1 MLVSSQVFSST
12 VRVGLTGLVKD
23 RLWKVESG
31 MLGRSVIVVAGIIAA
46 MPAGAVELK
55 PLEAKRFIAGKY
67 FSYSCFEGT
76 TGAGRINAD
85 GSVVGTI
92 QVRGSGPVRLVALPT
107 GTIRVQPDSICATL
121 RGMPFQPCFTVQ
133 QTDARSFRG
142 ALSGPLGF
150 AYCDFTRRNPRLEIS
165 TTPGQSPHP
174 VDWGMLRTSVDE

>member
-1 MLVSSQVFSST
+1 
-12 VRVGLTGLVKD
+12 
-23 RLWKVESG
+23 

-46 MPAGAVELK
+46 MPAGAGELK

-67 FSYSCFEGT
+67 FSYTCFEGT

-92 QVRGSGPVRLVALPT
+92 QVRGSGPMRLVALPT

-121 RGMPFQPCFTVQ
+121 RAM
-133 QTDARSFRG
+133 
-142 ALSGPLGF
+142 ALSGLGF

-165 TTPGQSPHP
+165 TTPPGQAPHP